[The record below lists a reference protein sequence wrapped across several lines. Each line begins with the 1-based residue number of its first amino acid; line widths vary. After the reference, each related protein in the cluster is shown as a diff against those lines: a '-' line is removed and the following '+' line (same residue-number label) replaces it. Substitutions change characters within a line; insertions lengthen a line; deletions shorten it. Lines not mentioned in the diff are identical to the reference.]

1 MWMDNLYGKF
11 QPIEQARWNQA
22 NTDTL
27 FYAGEQRF
35 INSYFNFYPQFNNQR
50 SFHFNICQQ
59 PVNNIIGYQRQHR
72 KSINFIPSEGGD
84 SKTTD
89 QFTRCVTHINNTR
102 GINEA
107 FSKACEL
114 SCISGLVLMQPYL
127 DYVDDPAQGSMS
139 LKIWEYNSFLVDP
152 YFRQPDMSDANFVWC
167 QQYISKKEAEFRFPE
182 MIHQIRPMAGT
193 PQRYG
198 SFYFLPEN
206 YNMAR
211 NDLLVLSYL
220 WYKWKRKKKMLYLPS
235 SNEMFDY
242 TGNDGEL
249 QEIMQSVGDTFE
261 IVEIEVPTWK
271 VAVVLNDQLMW
282 QGNNPLK
289 FDTCPFIP
297 VYWNYDPHV
306 TYYDLRVRS
315 LIRSMRDPQ
324 YLFNRRVIINH
335 DISESSINSGWKIK
349 ENSIADEENLRKAGQ
364 GWNVHIKDGYEMTD
378 LEKIIPNAV
387 PSSDLALADQLTDL
401 IYRVTGVTPNNLGV
415 SEDKQISTLTEV
427 MRQGAGLV
435 TLQKYFDQWD
445 QALKLLGEKELAI
458 IQNNWSAEKVSR
470 IIGEEL
476 TPYFQSKVF
485 AKYHVVVE
493 EGLNTAIQKQQE
505 FSQWM
510 ELNAALGN
518 IIPPNM
524 LLEKA
529 TVQGKTEIMEF
540 LQQQQQQQANV
551 AQETQAFEHAVQDA
565 KLQELYSKAAA
576 NIAMAKERYGRAESN
591 VGLLE
596 ERLSEIS
603 KNQALSTKSKMEALE
618 KLMDVTQ
625 RYGELE
631 TMLKQQDIQSYD
643 YQEEID
649 RQRELA
655 DTRRDIQ
662 SSGFAQEIMKQSQ
675 FGG

>member
-1 MWMDNLYGKF
+1 MDNLYGKF
-11 QPIEQARWNQA
+11 QPIEQARWNQS

-59 PVNNIIGYQRQHR
+59 PVNQITGYQRQHR

-89 QFTRCVTHINNTR
+89 QMTRLMTHVNNVR
-102 GINEA
+102 GINES

-152 YFRQPDMSDANFVWC
+152 YFREPDMSDANFVWC

-182 MIHQIRPMAGT
+182 MVHSIRPMAGT

-220 WYKWKRKKKMLYLPS
+220 WYKWKRKKKMLYLPR
-235 SNEMFDY
+235 SNETFDFS
-242 TGNDGEL
+242 GNDGEL
-249 QEIMQSVGDTFE
+249 QELMQTMSGEFE
-261 IVEIEVPTWK
+261 VIEVEVPTWK
-271 VAVVLNDQLMW
+271 LAVVLNDQLMW
-282 QGNNPLK
+282 QGVNPLG
-289 FDTCPFIP
+289 FDTCPFVP
-297 VYWNYDPHV
+297 VFWNYDPHV

-349 ENSIADEENLRKAGQ
+349 ENSIADEENLKKAGQ
-364 GWNVHIKDGYEMTD
+364 GWNFHIKEGYEMTD
-378 LEKIIPNAV
+378 AEKIVPNAV
-387 PSSDLALADQLTDL
+387 PASDLQMADQLTDL
-401 IYRVTGVTPNNLGV
+401 IYRVTGVTPNNLGI
-415 SEDKQISTLTEV
+415 SEDKQISTLTELL
-427 MRQGAGLV
+427 RQGAGLV

-445 QALKLLGEKELAI
+445 YAFKCLGEKELSIAQI
-458 IQNNWSAEKVSR
+458 NWSAEKISR

-505 FSQWM
+505 FAQWLQ
-510 ELNAALGN
+510 LNEALGGVL
-518 IIPPNM
+518 PAHM

-529 TVQGKTEIMEF
+529 TVQGKTEIMQF
-540 LQQQQQQQANV
+540 LQQQQQQQAEV

-565 KLQELYSKAAA
+565 KLKELYSKAAA
-576 NIAMAKERYGRAESN
+576 NISMAKERYGRAEAN
-591 VGLLE
+591 VGLMQ

-603 KNQALSTKSKMEALE
+603 KNESLSTKSKMEALE
-618 KLMDVTQ
+618 KLMDVIAK
-625 RYGELE
+625 YGEIE
-631 TMLKQQDIQSYD
+631 TMLKQNEIESYD
-643 YQEEID
+643 YKEHLDQQMEK
-649 RQRELA
+649 A
-655 DTRRDIQ
+655 DARRDVQ
-662 SSGFAQEIMKQSQ
+662 NSQFAQEIMRPQAIGQ
-675 FGG
+675 